1 MNTVLCLLESNE
13 EEQLGVY
20 VSTAIEE
27 KGK

>member
-13 EEQLGVY
+13 KEQLCVY